1 MHGNPMRRLQIFSG
15 LVVMIFAAFVCFE
28 ASKLPFGTS
37 VRPGPGL
44 LPFGYGALLFIIA
57 TIFVGKW
64 ILRAGTLEALGSGLW
79 FGVKWRRVT
88 LFLGGLFA
96 YALTLERFGYVLCTW
111 GLMVLLFW
119 REGTRRRLTA
129 IIGGFAVAAMTY
141 LFFRHLLKVRLPA
154 GFLHL

>member
-1 MHGNPMRRLQIFSG
+1 MHGDQMRRLQIFSG
-15 LVVMIFAAFVCFE
+15 LIVMGFAAFVCVE

-37 VRPGPGL
+37 VRPGPAL

-57 TIFVGKW
+57 AIFVVKW
-64 ILRAGTLEALGSGLW
+64 ILRVGTSEALGSGLW
-79 FGVKWRRVT
+79 FGVKWRRVAS
-88 LFLGGLFA
+88 FLGGLFA
-96 YALTLERFGYVLCTW
+96 YALTLERLGYVFCTW

-119 REGTRRRLTA
+119 GKGTRRRLTSV
-129 IIGGFAVAAMTY
+129 IGGFAVAAITY